1 MVQALLVGLV
11 TFIAYI
17 DEWIGFAMLSRPIVI
32 GTLMGAV
39 LGDLSTGM
47 QLGIALELIFLGSQ
61 AIGAAIPLDF
71 MVGSALG
78 SAIAITTGQGASV
91 AVAVAIPAAG
101 IATLIQTTFYG
112 VIFPLITERI
122 DRYAE
127 EGDSRKISI
136 GHVVNSF
143 LFSITFAVL
152 SAVAFYVGGPRMQT
166 ILDKIPTF
174 IIDGMGVAA
183 AILPAIGF
191 ALLLKMMISKKLAA
205 FFFIGFLMA
214 AYMNVSVIGVVC
226 FAIMIVMILYMN
238 GNNKQ
243 NAEVQTEVDDNEF

>member
-39 LGDLSTGM
+39 LGDLSTGI

-91 AVAVAIPAAG
+91 AVAVA
-101 IATLIQTTFYG
+101 IQTTFYG